1 MLLTA
6 TRTNAPGEPRRGR
19 DASLAAALLSGGD
32 ERIAADPVSGR
43 NLYGLTARPAPD
55 ETYFSSSTASAITP
69 RGWHA
74 AATAWRRLHSDDARE
89 RLGFAAWFDDI
100 RRRVAAFA
108 GAGEAVLT
116 GSGTDAEFLA
126 LAIADDATA
135 RPITNIV
142 VGPGETGRGVAL
154 AAAGLHFQSCALHRR
169 LAGWEDHD
177 IAVETVEIRGA
188 DGFARSSAEVDA
200 EVLAKAEAALTKGR
214 AVIAHLLDVSKTG
227 LSGFSRAAALEL
239 RARAPEKVF
248 VLADCCQMRGPP
260 SHIGD
265 LLGCGFMVAITGSKF
280 FCGPPFC
287 GALLLPEALRVRLKH
302 FRLPEGLAAQ
312 TALYDWPA
320 FMRAGSEGFGGHA
333 NIGLGLRWEAAL
345 AEMEAFHAIPP
356 ALGEKIA
363 QDFRALV
370 VERAREAGLN
380 ALDEPG
386 EGPVW
391 ARTIVSVAARHS
403 DGAPISADQAA
414 ELQRAL
420 RRPAG
425 AWGNAA
431 RILHVGQPVTVGA
444 DQALRVC
451 LGAPTVS
458 DIAALCASGVPFQ
471 RALSPLAG
479 DLSALFAKWRFLVNA
494 RP

>member
-6 TRTNAPGEPRRGR
+6 TKTNAPGEPRRAR

-43 NLYGLTARPAPD
+43 NRYGLTARPAPD
-55 ETYFSSSTASAITP
+55 ETFFSSSTASAITP

-89 RLGFAAWFDDI
+89 RQNFPAWFDDI

-108 GAGEAVLT
+108 GAGEAILT
-116 GSGTDAEFLA
+116 ASGTDAEFLA

-135 RPITNIV
+135 RPIANIV
-142 VGPGETGRGVAL
+142 VGPRETGRGVLL
-154 AAAGLHFQSCALHRR
+154 AAGGLHFQSSALHRR

-188 DGFARSSAEVDA
+188 DGFPRPTGEVDA
-200 EVLAKAEAALTKGR
+200 EVLAKAETALAQGR
-214 AVIAHLLDVSKTG
+214 AVIAHRLDVSKTG
-227 LSGFSRAAALEL
+227 LSGFSRAAALKL
-239 RARAPEKVF
+239 RARAPERVF

-260 SHIGD
+260 SHVGA
-265 LLGCGFMVAITGSKF
+265 LLDCGFLVAVTGSKF

-287 GALLLPEALRVRLKH
+287 GALLLPEALRVRLQH
-302 FRLPEGLAAQ
+302 FRVPEGLAAQ

-320 FMRAGSEGFGGHA
+320 SLRGASEGFGSHA

-345 AEMEAFHAIPP
+345 AEMEAFRAIPP
-356 ALGEKIA
+356 ALAQTIA
-363 QDFRALV
+363 QKFRALA
-370 VERAREAGLN
+370 EAGAREAGLRI
-380 ALDEPG
+380 LDEPG
-386 EGPVW
+386 EGSDW
-391 ARTIVSVAARHS
+391 ARTILSIAAPRS
-403 DGAPISADQAA
+403 DEQATK
-414 ELQRAL
+414 LQRAL
-420 RRPAG
+420 RRPVG

-431 RILHVGQPVTVGA
+431 RIFHVGQAVAVGA

-451 LGAPTVS
+451 LGAPTIS
-458 DIAALCASGVPFQ
+458 DIAALCASGVPFE
-471 RALSPLAG
+471 RALSPLAA
-479 DLSALFAKWRFLVNA
+479 DLLALFAKWKFLLNA

>member
-6 TRTNAPGEPRRGR
+6 TRTNAPCEPRRAR

-55 ETYFSSSTASAITP
+55 ETFFSSSTASAITP

-74 AATAWRRLHSDDARE
+74 AATAWRRLHSDDPSE
-89 RLGFAAWFDDI
+89 RQNFAAWFDDL

-108 GAGEAVLT
+108 GAGGAILT
-116 GSGTDAEFLA
+116 ASGTDAEFVA
-126 LAIADDATA
+126 LAIADHATA
-135 RPITNIV
+135 RPLTNIV
-142 VGPGETGRGVAL
+142 VGPGETGRGVLL
-154 AAAGLHFQSCALHRR
+154 AAGGLHFQSSALHRR
-169 LAGWEDHD
+169 LAGWEDRD

-188 DGFARSSAEVDA
+188 DGFPRPTSAVDA
-200 EVLAKAEAALTKGR
+200 EVLTKAETALAQGR

-227 LSGFSRAAALEL
+227 LSGFSRAAALKL

-260 SHIGD
+260 SHIGA
-265 LLGCGFMVAITGSKF
+265 LLDCGFLVAITGSKF

-287 GALLLPEALRVRLKH
+287 GALLLPEVLRARLKH

-312 TALYDWPA
+312 TVLYDWPA
-320 FMRAGSEGFGGHA
+320 FLRGGSEGFGGHA

-345 AEMEAFHAIPP
+345 AEIDAFRAVPHAL
-356 ALGEKIA
+356 AEKIA
-363 QDFRALV
+363 KKFRALA
-370 VERAREAGLN
+370 VERANDVGLRL
-380 ALDEPG
+380 LDEPG
-386 EGPVW
+386 EGSDW
-391 ARTIVSVAARHS
+391 ARTIVSIAAPRS
-403 DGAPISADQAA
+403 DQQAA

-425 AWGNAA
+425 VWGNAA
-431 RILHVGQPVTVGA
+431 RIFHVGQAVAAGA

-458 DIAALCASGVPFQ
+458 DIAALCASGVPFE
-471 RALSPLAG
+471 RALSPLAA
-479 DLSALFAKWRFLVNA
+479 DLSALFAKWKFLLNA

>member
-43 NLYGLTARPAPD
+43 NRYGLTARPAPD
-55 ETYFSSSTASAITP
+55 ETFFSSSTASAITP

-142 VGPGETGRGVAL
+142 VGPRETGRGVAL
-154 AAAGLHFQSCALHRR
+154 AAGGLHFQSCALHRR

-227 LSGFSRAAALEL
+227 LSSFLPRRRAGIARPRAGKGFRAGRLLPDARAAVAHRRSARL
-239 RARAPEKVF
+239 RLYGRDYGLQIFLRPAFLRRRAPS
-248 VLADCCQMRGPP
+248 R
-260 SHIGD
+260 
-265 LLGCGFMVAITGSKF
+265 
-280 FCGPPFC
+280 
-287 GALLLPEALRVRLKH
+287 ALRVRLKH
-302 FRLPEGLAAQ
+302 FPPAGGAGRANC
-312 TALYDWPA
+312 LYDWPA
-320 FMRAGSEGFGGHA
+320 CLRGGSEGFASHA

-345 AEMEAFHAIPP
+345 AEMEAFHAVPP
-356 ALGEKIA
+356 ALAEKH
-363 QDFRALV
+363 RA
-370 VERAREAGLN
+370 EFSHARGRTRPPGRAAT
-380 ALDEPG
+380 P
-386 EGPVW
+386 
-391 ARTIVSVAARHS
+391 
-403 DGAPISADQAA
+403 
-414 ELQRAL
+414 
-420 RRPAG
+420 
-425 AWGNAA
+425 
-431 RILHVGQPVTVGA
+431 
-444 DQALRVC
+444 
-451 LGAPTVS
+451 
-458 DIAALCASGVPFQ
+458 
-471 RALSPLAG
+471 
-479 DLSALFAKWRFLVNA
+479 
-494 RP
+494 